1 MFVGEWT
8 TSLLH
13 FDFPLQRLQI
23 AEGRLGWFVHSYFF
37 LLLQITRNCKTSL
50 VSFFV
55 IHIHTSYMS
64 LLLRHLRPVKVL
76 IFATR
81 VGVPWVSIGV
91 FSVVVG
97 VPDSLVGVLKIGIF
111 C

>member
-1 MFVGEWT
+1 M
-8 TSLLH
+8 
-13 FDFPLQRLQI
+13 
-23 AEGRLGWFVHSYFF
+23 
-37 LLLQITRNCKTSL
+37 
-50 VSFFV
+50 
-55 IHIHTSYMS
+55 
-64 LLLRHLRPVKVL
+64 L

-81 VGVPWVSIGV
+81 VGVPWVSVGA

>member
-1 MFVGEWT
+1 M
-8 TSLLH
+8 
-13 FDFPLQRLQI
+13 
-23 AEGRLGWFVHSYFF
+23 
-37 LLLQITRNCKTSL
+37 
-50 VSFFV
+50 
-55 IHIHTSYMS
+55 
-64 LLLRHLRPVKVL
+64 L

-81 VGVPWVSIGV
+81 VGVPWVFVGV

>member
-1 MFVGEWT
+1 M
-8 TSLLH
+8 SL
-13 FDFPLQRLQI
+13 
-23 AEGRLGWFVHSYFF
+23 
-37 LLLQITRNCKTSL
+37 
-50 VSFFV
+50 FV

>member
-1 MFVGEWT
+1 MESKVKG
-8 TSLLH
+8 
-13 FDFPLQRLQI
+13 P
-23 AEGRLGWFVHSYFF
+23 HSISRTCLAQEFGLVF
-37 LLLQITRNCKTSL
+37 LFLQITRHCKGSL
-50 VSFFV
+50 VSLFV